1 MKQYIWMK
9 LGDRV
14 NHEKR
19 QEPRMAPWGT
29 LTINDGHNRIRLAG
43 HWEGMTREKERK
55 KKKTACGI
63 LKVMGKRSWKKKAVR
78 RRLRSSGFGNI
89 KNMVSWMWTISEEW

>member
-55 KKKTACGI
+55 KKKQRVAYWK
-63 LKVMGKRSWKKKAVR
+63 LWGKGVER
-78 RRLRSSGFGNI
+78 R
-89 KNMVSWMWTISEEW
+89 KQ